1 MSESNEISDINDINM
16 LLETE
21 KQKNKTDSWSK
32 LDKTMKIQKLHQFSE
47 EYGKKS
53 SLPVKEIKALKQ
65 FFISC
70 LESGKLMKTK
80 DVVYDKEK
88 HEITSIPSLFFNATN
103 KKFTLR
109 VNEKHVSTLKSLT
122 PKRLTEKN
130 KKSKDGLNI
139 DASLQSI

>member
-53 SLPVKEIKALKQ
+53 S
-65 FFISC
+65 
-70 LESGKLMKTK
+70 
-80 DVVYDKEK
+80 
-88 HEITSIPSLFFNATN
+88 SIL
-103 KKFTLR
+103 
-109 VNEKHVSTLKSLT
+109 
-122 PKRLTEKN
+122 
-130 KKSKDGLNI
+130 
-139 DASLQSI
+139 